1 MAYLYDTGSLYDTDL
16 SYDGWPLYDTG
27 APTGI
32 TRTGQRLFDLL
43 PEYVREADSRDEL
56 LRYMAAIGDAAHPV
70 AKALDTHPSNMTR
83 DLYNLQE
90 AGFAERIGDSDLW
103 RLSPKFV
110 QIAVSFFNQ
119 MDSAQSRIDEVKQ
132 RYTRDR

>member
-1 MAYLYDTGSLYDTDL
+1 MSERYRNA
-16 SYDGWPLYDTG
+16 
-27 APTGI
+27 AQ
-32 TRTGQRLFDLL
+32 QRLCRVIGLL
-43 PEYVREADSRDEL
+43 AGREIDG
-56 LRYMAAIGDAAHPV
+56 AAPSAL
-70 AKALDTHPSNMTR
+70 AKALGTHPSNLTR

-119 MDSAQSRIDEVKQ
+119 MDSAQARIDEVKQ